1 MTDRSVGAARGS
13 DKGRASAVPI
23 ERPAPSPGVAR
34 DRARTGFGA
43 AAIVGA
49 IGGLGRPGLD
59 FAPAFFVSVAV
70 LCAVAGRRSLGRTLT
85 YAVFWSL
92 GVFGIVSLGAMTWGV
107 AVPIGLTAL
116 GCGLYALPLALWSH
130 WASRRMQA
138 IPLFVATAAGWAV
151 FMEAADG
158 LGYPLKCATT
168 SLVAFAPGLLGGAR
182 LVGADVIEGVLTA
195 GIVVAARPVE
205 RLPGAS
211 GRAWAARIAGP
222 LVASLAT
229 VAALA
234 AVARAVARPAAST
247 IRVGVPQIDADG
259 SYYESRMTNPAVG
272 DAFAAR
278 IHGLLGRLRDVE
290 LLVLTETFDGRFDLQ
305 IPTVRHAWQ
314 SYAAAHHQAIVF
326 TSYMVEA
333 NGWKSNAVGGF
344 APDGRWVGTHRKVDL
359 APYGERHLAAGGQYT
374 PLPVLPGT
382 SIGSVVCQESVL
394 ARPCRALVNAGAA
407 LLTVSTSDSTF
418 GSSVIVFE
426 HLAMAQL
433 RAIEVGRA
441 IVWASN
447 AGPSALIDRWG
458 ALRDATPFRE
468 PAAGRFEAPLFVD
481 RTPFLGAAAVVPWLC
496 AITWAVSVVAT
507 RGQRVD
513 NRGSEPARRSVPSLA
528 FACAGQIAM
537 LTLAASLCGVSPAL
551 VEMVRGQP
559 AQAAG
564 AIGAI
569 FAPRFVTGTSD
580 PFARFRT
587 GERNTALGALGYY
600 LSYFGA
606 EGTGVE
612 VPDRPTSLDALRTA
626 VSSRLPSRIVPLSA
640 HALPRVATVF
650 AWADGTFGV
659 LVRPTGE
666 GDAQIFSPVT
676 GRTSTWPIDR
686 WIRSAHPEG
695 LIPSIVSCDSPSD
708 CPNGP

>member
-1 MTDRSVGAARGS
+1 VTDRSVGAPRKSGRG
-13 DKGRASAVPI
+13 RTSAVPI
-23 ERPAPSPGVAR
+23 ERPVPSPVAAR
-34 DRARTGFGA
+34 DRVRTGFGA
-43 AAIVGA
+43 AALVGA

-70 LCAVAGRRSLGRTLT
+70 LCAVASRRSLGRTVT
-85 YAVFWSL
+85 YTAFWSL
-92 GVFGIVSLGAMTWGV
+92 GVFGIVSLGAVSWGV
-107 AVPIGLTAL
+107 AVPVGLTAI
-116 GCGLYALPLALWSH
+116 GCGLYALPLALWTH
-130 WASRRMQA
+130 WASRRMPA
-138 IPLFVATAAGWAV
+138 IPLFVATFAGWTV
-151 FMEAADG
+151 FMEGADG
-158 LGYPLKCATT
+158 LGYPLKCAAT

-182 LVGADVIEGVLTA
+182 LVGADAIEGLLTA
-195 GIVVAARPVE
+195 GIVVTARPFD
-205 RLPGAS
+205 RLPGVSA
-211 GRAWAARIAGP
+211 RAWATRIAAP
-222 LVASLAT
+222 AVASLAAVT
-229 VAALA
+229 ALA
-234 AVARAVARPAAST
+234 GVAHAAARPAAGA
-247 IRVGVPQIDADG
+247 IRVGVPQIDADS
-259 SYYESRMTNPAVG
+259 SYYESRMTNPAVV

-278 IHGLLGRLRDVE
+278 IHGLLARLRDVD

-344 APDGRWVGTHRKVDL
+344 TPDGRWVGTHRKVDL

-374 PLPVLPGT
+374 PLPVLPDT

-394 ARPCRALVNAGAA
+394 ARPCRALAKAGAA

-458 ALRDATPFRE
+458 ALWDAAPFRE
-468 PAAGRFEAPLFVD
+468 PAAARFEAALFVD
-481 RTPFLGAAAVVPWLC
+481 RTPFLGAAEVLPWLC
-496 AITWAVSVVAT
+496 AITWAVSVAAT
-507 RGQRVD
+507 RGHPVD
-513 NRGSEPARRSVPSLA
+513 KGRSEPERRNVASLA

-537 LTLAASLCGVSPAL
+537 LALAASLCAVSPAL
-551 VEMVRGQP
+551 VEMVRGRP

-569 FAPRFVTGTSD
+569 FARRVVTGSSD
-580 PFARFRT
+580 PFGRFRT
-587 GERNTALGALGYY
+587 GEPNTAVGALGYY
-600 LSYFGA
+600 LSYFGE
-606 EGTGVE
+606 EGTGVQAPE
-612 VPDRPTSLDALRTA
+612 EPATLEALRAA

-640 HALPRVATVF
+640 QSLPRVATVF
-650 AWADGTFGV
+650 EWADGTFGV

-676 GRTSTWPIDR
+676 GRTSTWPIDA
-686 WIRSAHPEG
+686 WIRSARPEG
-695 LIPSIVSCDSPSD
+695 LIPAFVRCDSPSD